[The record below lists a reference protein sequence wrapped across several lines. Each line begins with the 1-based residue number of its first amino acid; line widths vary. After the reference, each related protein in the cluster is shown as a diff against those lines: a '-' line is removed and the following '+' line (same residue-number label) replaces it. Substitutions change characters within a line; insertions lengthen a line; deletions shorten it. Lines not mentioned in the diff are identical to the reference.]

1 MIDTLLPWIF
11 GFALN
16 WILGFIVV
24 GILWVKSPSVQTW
37 FEYIDRMGGSDFNN
51 ILCGLFARFYIPALW
66 PAPLL
71 MWYILIKRKQ

>member
-1 MIDTLLPWIF
+1 
-11 GFALN
+11 
-16 WILGFIVV
+16 
-24 GILWVKSPSVQTW
+24 LWVKSPSVQTW